1 MFFHYIY
8 ITIDSIFLEVFRIFL
23 VIFIFCSNFL
33 VQSYIILVRNSMFYY
48 KKNKS
53 SNLVTFF

>member
-33 VQSYIILVRNSMFYY
+33 VQSYVILVRNSMFYY
-48 KKNKS
+48 KKTNHQI
-53 SNLVTFF
+53 